1 AADGMDAV
9 RAVPGYN
16 DLKQVKSGATVE
28 DNKAVSS
35 ALYVPS
41 SLSREWALKEIKPEL
56 KKVSD
61 EKSDSKDDS
70 NK

>member
-1 AADGMDAV
+1 M
-9 RAVPGYN
+9 
-16 DLKQVKSGATVE
+16 
-28 DNKAVSS
+28 SS